1 MPTAKRVLVLGASGI
16 VGQHLRLFEPQ
27 DYDVCYQSR
36 TLLPWADVHQG
47 TPTCQVDFTKEA
59 DVVAMLG
66 VLKPDIVINLA
77 GENRPDV
84 VEQAPERSY
93 FINVMLPTILAHW
106 ADTALGRWLIHVSSQ
121 AVFAGDRAPYA
132 PVLMVDGPKNSPVN
146 AYGWQ
151 KEQAEELISAFARVL
166 IVRLTFVIGIRPFPY
181 CGRANPLELMFNIG
195 QPALTKTVDG
205 RQQQVNDRWFSI
217 CWAQDAARGLWEVV
231 GTLDPLDPLLDRYLQ
246 RRRVLHLGSPVS
258 YTRYEL
264 AVVAAM
270 QRHIMAQGSEVSARP
285 SAEYL
290 VEPVKH
296 DDAFPTPQYA
306 RRPVDTTFAPGSITY
321 TGFDEGLRQ
330 SAFIWRH
337 TLDLWSLNDRAKEM
351 ALYFNMNEGQAQTEL
366 LRGFHHHH
374 ATVAKDFR
382 DAQHKARADAS
393 RGLAPSSGWDT
404 MRLLQWYKATERY
417 CWELT
422 AYHLDVGFNYK
433 GMCEGIRA
441 YCQQHNFKRVLCL
454 GDGVGDLSMVLIDGG
469 IEAVYH
475 DLLASVTARFALFRM
490 ARRYSGV
497 MGRPPVLLTEDWAPP
512 PAHRPES
519 PLARSFDAIV
529 ALDFFEHLPN
539 VPAWANFVA
548 TALKP
553 GGHFLAQNAFGI
565 GDDAHE
571 GSIPMHLVENN
582 KYVEEWPVL
591 LASFG
596 LVHDPSGWWQ
606 RPA

>member
-27 DYDVCYQSR
+27 DYEVCYQSR
-36 TLLPWADVHQG
+36 ALLPWADVHQG

-66 VLKPDIVINLA
+66 VLKPDIVINLV

-93 FINVMLPTILAHW
+93 FINVTLPTILAHW
-106 ADTALGRWLIHVSSQ
+106 ADTAPGRWLIHVSSQ

-132 PVLMVDGPKNSPVN
+132 PVLTSDGPKNAPVN

-166 IVRLTFVIGIRPFPY
+166 IVRLTFVLGIRPFPH
-181 CGRANPLELMFNIG
+181 CGRPNPLETMLTS
-195 QPALTKTVDG
+195 PAAK
-205 RQQQVNDRWFSI
+205 QVNDRWFSI
-217 CWAQDAARGLWEVV
+217 CWAQDAARGLWELV
-231 GTLDPLDPLLDRYLQ
+231 GTLDPLDPLLDRYLT
-246 RRRVLHLGSPVS
+246 RRRVLHLGSS
-258 YTRYEL
+258 IGYTRYEL
-264 AVVAAM
+264 AVHAAM
-270 QRHIMAQGSEVSARP
+270 QVDVMEHVRGTPTRVQWKVLSE
-285 SAEYL
+285 L

-296 DDAFPTPQYA
+296 DDVFPSPQYA
-306 RRPVDTTFAPGSITY
+306 QRPVDTTFALGSITY
-321 TGFDEGLRQ
+321 TGFDEGLRH

-337 TLDLWSLNDRAKEM
+337 TLDLWSLNDRAKEL

-433 GMCEGIRA
+433 GMCEGIRE
-441 YCQQHNFKRVLCL
+441 YCLQHNVRRVLCL
-454 GDGVGDLSMVLIDGG
+454 GDGVGDLSIILNDAGIDG
-469 IEAVYH
+469 VYH

-490 ARRYSGV
+490 ARRYSDT
-497 MGRPPVLLTEDWAPP
+497 MGRPPVLLTEDWRPP
-512 PAHRPES
+512 SGSAEPAW
-519 PLARSFDAIV
+519 ARSFDAVV

-539 VPAWANFVA
+539 VPDWASFVA
-548 TALKP
+548 TALRP

-582 KYVEEWPVL
+582 KYVTEWPTL
-591 LASFG
+591 LTSLG
-596 LVHDPSGWWQ
+596 LIHDEPSGWW
-606 RPA
+606 RSPA